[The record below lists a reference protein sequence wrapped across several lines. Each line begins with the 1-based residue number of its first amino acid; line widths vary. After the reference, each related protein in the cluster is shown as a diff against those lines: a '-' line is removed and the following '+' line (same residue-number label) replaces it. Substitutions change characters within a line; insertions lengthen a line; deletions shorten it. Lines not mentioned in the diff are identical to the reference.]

1 MSFKDKY
8 LKYKNKYLNIKQ
20 IRQRYNASLNLVGQR
35 YNASLNLV
43 GQRCNASLNLVGGTA
58 NKAKLSANSIKNYT
72 YILVNSNGTII
83 SEEDYKNIYNN
94 IILKYHYPIC
104 LNATLELTEAEKNSI
119 KIDEF
124 AFIKTKITIP
134 DIEIFQIPR
143 ILYDMLFI
151 LYRHTKLLDS
161 ENDLKS
167 FKFDRVFLN
176 INYIKYCNH
185 LNNLHQE
192 ILEGTCKLNNYII
205 KYLQIKKINLK
216 EMTYLEYTLILNS
229 IIRDYIDLKLK
240 LLIINEEIEKEI
252 EILKTKP
259 KVQPILIEKDI
270 EILEIKPK
278 VQSILINNYPES
290 NLILKKLDI
299 KSINNNFINL
309 INSLNEKLL
318 HKVLIEETISS
329 LNSKNKIILYRGS
342 QDIKESVINEEN
354 NNQGYSLSYNTSI
367 LNGFFHDITACTYY
381 FMNNLMHKS
390 KNRFKHYYNLN
401 RFFYGDNSVE
411 DNLFFI
417 PPFHPYL
424 QMISED
430 EFWHARSKVF
440 TGSDINNLPYF
451 ADYYDDY
458 FYDYD
463 LDYIPEKFED
473 FLQTIEEIWYKP
485 SKTFIGKYTN
495 ETTMPIYQKIHK
507 ILLNHQQ
514 PINTINDLS
523 EVLKVIYGD
532 IDIWYL
538 YKKLYPL
545 KYDRV
550 GYPDSKFP
558 DYLTSKYDKTKMDN
572 EFKKF
577 INSHRSQIQDTA
589 EIEHVESNLFGGNIL

>member
-20 IRQRYNASLNLVGQR
+20 I
-35 YNASLNLV
+35 
-43 GQRCNASLNLVGGTA
+43 GQRCNASLNLEGGS
-58 NKAKLSANSIKNYT
+58 KEKLSSNSIKNYT

-83 SEEDYKNIYNN
+83 GEENYKNIYNN

-119 KIDEF
+119 KTDEF

-143 ILYDMLFI
+143 ILYDMFL
-151 LYRHTKLLDS
+151 LLSRYTKLLDS

-176 INYIKYCNH
+176 INYIEYCNH

-192 ILEGTCKLNNYII
+192 IFEEIWKLNNYII
-205 KYLQIKKINLK
+205 KYLQNKKINLK
-216 EMTYLEYTLILNS
+216 KMTYLEYTSILNL

-240 LLIINEEIEKEI
+240 LLIINQEIKKEF
-252 EILKTKP
+252 EILKIKP
-259 KVQPILIEKDI
+259 KVQPILTKNQEINKDI
-270 EILEIKPK
+270 EILEKNAKIELMQIKNYPDTK
-278 VQSILINNYPES
+278 LMLNKINIKYITDNFIKIINN
-290 NLILKKLDI
+290 
-299 KSINNNFINL
+299 INK
-309 INSLNEKLL
+309 KLL

-329 LNSKNKIILYRGS
+329 LNSKNKLILYRGA
-342 QDIKESVINEEN
+342 QDTKESVINENN

-381 FMNNLMHKS
+381 FMDNLMQS
-390 KNRFKHYYNLN
+390 ENMYKHYYNLN

-440 TGSDINNLPYF
+440 TGSEINNLPYF
-451 ADYYDDY
+451 AQYYDDY
-458 FYDYD
+458 DD
-463 LDYIPEKFED
+463 DYIPEKFED
-473 FLQTIEEIWYKP
+473 FLQTIEAILDTP
-485 SKTFIGKYTN
+485 SKIFIGKYTN
-495 ETTMPIYQKIHK
+495 ETTMPIYTKIHE
-507 ILLNHQQ
+507 ILLNHQES
-514 PINTINDLS
+514 INTINDLS
-523 EVLKVIYGD
+523 EVLEIID
-532 IDIWYL
+532 DEIDILYL

>member
-20 IRQRYNASLNLVGQR
+20 I
-35 YNASLNLV
+35 
-43 GQRCNASLNLVGGTA
+43 GQRCNASLNLEGQRCNASLNLEGGS
-58 NKAKLSANSIKNYT
+58 KEKLSSNSIKNYT

-83 SEEDYKNIYNN
+83 GEENYKNIYNN

-119 KIDEF
+119 KTDEF

-143 ILYDMLFI
+143 ILYDMFL
-151 LYRHTKLLDS
+151 LLSRYTKLLDS

-176 INYIKYCNH
+176 INYIEYCNH

-192 ILEGTCKLNNYII
+192 IFEEIWKLNNYII
-205 KYLQIKKINLK
+205 KYLQNKKINLK
-216 EMTYLEYTLILNS
+216 KMTYLEYTSILNL

-240 LLIINEEIEKEI
+240 LLIINQEIKKEF
-252 EILKTKP
+252 EILKIKP
-259 KVQPILIEKDI
+259 KVQPILTKNQEINKDI
-270 EILEIKPK
+270 EILEKNAKIELMQIKNYPDTK
-278 VQSILINNYPES
+278 LMLNKINIKYITDNFIKIINN
-290 NLILKKLDI
+290 
-299 KSINNNFINL
+299 INK
-309 INSLNEKLL
+309 KLL

-329 LNSKNKIILYRGS
+329 LNSKNKLILYRGA
-342 QDIKESVINEEN
+342 QDTKESVINENN

-381 FMNNLMHKS
+381 FMDNLMQS
-390 KNRFKHYYNLN
+390 ENMYKHYYNLN

-440 TGSDINNLPYF
+440 TGSEINNLPYF
-451 ADYYDDY
+451 AQYYDDY
-458 FYDYD
+458 DD
-463 LDYIPEKFED
+463 DYIPEKFED
-473 FLQTIEEIWYKP
+473 FLQTIEAILDTP
-485 SKTFIGKYTN
+485 SKIFIGKYTN
-495 ETTMPIYQKIHK
+495 ETTMPIYTKIHE
-507 ILLNHQQ
+507 ILLNHQES
-514 PINTINDLS
+514 INTINDLS
-523 EVLKVIYGD
+523 EVLEIID
-532 IDIWYL
+532 DEIDILYL